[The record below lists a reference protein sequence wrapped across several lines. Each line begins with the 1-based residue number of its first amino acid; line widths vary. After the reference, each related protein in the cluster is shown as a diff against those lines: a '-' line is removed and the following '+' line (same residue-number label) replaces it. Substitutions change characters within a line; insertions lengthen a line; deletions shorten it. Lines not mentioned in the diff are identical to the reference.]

1 MTVNPEFN
9 PGDITDDPIVNDV
22 IKKTIDRHV
31 QGMEKFGKTMSEN
44 KRPTSEWVDETIE
57 ELLDAIHYLTK
68 IKSEFK
74 ELDADKIKVKAAL
87 KSLGEGTSTNEKTE
101 TQS

>member
-1 MTVNPEFN
+1 MTVNPDFN

-22 IKKTIDRHV
+22 IKKTIERHL
-31 QGMEKFGKTMSEN
+31 QGMQKFGKPMSQN

-57 ELLDAIHYLTK
+57 EMLDAIHYLTK
-68 IKSEFK
+68 IKAEFK

-87 KSLGEGTSTNEKTE
+87 KGLGEGTSTNEKTE